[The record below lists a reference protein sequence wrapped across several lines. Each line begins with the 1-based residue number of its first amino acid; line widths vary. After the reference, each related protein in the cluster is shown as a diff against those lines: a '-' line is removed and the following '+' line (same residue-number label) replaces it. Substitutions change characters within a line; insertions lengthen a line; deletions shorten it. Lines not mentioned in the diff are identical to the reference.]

1 MMPQRACHH
10 CCQQGLLALP
20 GRRTI
25 LGMFGSNSA
34 PHSSWSQVILSGY
47 NGDHPP
53 PDQEGFLE
61 FARSLQ
67 APDVYNKLKEAT
79 PLTPVMCCESPSATV
94 H

>member
-1 MMPQRACHH
+1 MT
-10 CCQQGLLALP
+10 LAA
-20 GRRTI
+20 
-25 LGMFGSNSA
+25 SNSA
-34 PHSSWSQVILSGY
+34 PHAPWSQVILSGY

-79 PLTPVMCCESPSATV
+79 PLTPVMCCESPARSLQLTSNDLELWLLLRRIHSAGFI
-94 H
+94 